1 MIKRQKMNERKFN
14 QKSQIYKGTEWH
26 LTILCITNI
35 CVLLQRKCLY
45 VFWVHHIICYEQ
57 NFWPILVC
65 WKQFTHRVKVVKL
78 ANFFHFTFSHFSA
91 KFFHTIVCNTHVQVD
106 QFMSKII
113 FHKSTRIEKNTL
125 ISKLNSFFTIY
136 HIKVIKVW
144 LDYILKYMN
153 RILTSYLRN

>member
-1 MIKRQKMNERKFN
+1 MLKRQKMNKRKFN
-14 QKSQIYKGTEWH
+14 QKGQIYKGTEWH

-78 ANFFHFTFSHFSA
+78 ANFFHFTFSHFSE
-91 KFFHTIVCNTHVQVD
+91 KFYHTLVCNTWTSRSIYVQNHISLVN
-106 QFMSKII
+106 KN
-113 FHKSTRIEKNTL
+113 KNTL
-125 ISKLNSFFTIY
+125 ISKLNSFFSIY